1 MKTLTRSF
9 SLARAPSLLALS
21 LLSFCAWHATAQA
34 QPEPAPLVASAAGR
48 IDPALVG
55 RWVRESVI
63 NSPGGAGGFASFA
76 TQRSLTLAGDG
87 RARQT
92 QRSAGGGSQWSHA
105 SEEQVEFSGRW
116 QVRGAELWVM
126 PDSQT
131 QFIQAARYALFDRR
145 LVVYTA
151 QGRQIW
157 SRF

>member
-1 MKTLTRSF
+1 M
-9 SLARAPSLLALS
+9 APG
-21 LLSFCAWHATAQA
+21 Q
-34 QPEPAPLVASAAGR
+34 

-76 TQRSLTLAGDG
+76 TQRSLTLASDG

-92 QRSAGGGSQWSHA
+92 LRSASGGGQWSQA
-105 SEEQVEFSGRW
+105 SAEEVEFSGRW

-126 PDSQT
+126 PDGQA
-131 QFIQAARYALFDRR
+131 QFIQAARYAIFDGR
-145 LVVYTA
+145 LVVYTP

-157 SRF
+157 SR